1 MMVVELGMQ
10 GLCLLGEGLPG
21 WRWRLGF
28 CEAGSRW
35 NRALPE
41 EVVVVQPLR
50 QGRGLVL
57 FL

>member
-10 GLCLLGEGLPG
+10 GPCLLGEGLPG

-28 CEAGSRW
+28 CEAGGRW
-35 NRALPE
+35 NRVLPE
-41 EVVVVQPLR
+41 EVVVQPLR
-50 QGRGLVL
+50 QGRDWFL